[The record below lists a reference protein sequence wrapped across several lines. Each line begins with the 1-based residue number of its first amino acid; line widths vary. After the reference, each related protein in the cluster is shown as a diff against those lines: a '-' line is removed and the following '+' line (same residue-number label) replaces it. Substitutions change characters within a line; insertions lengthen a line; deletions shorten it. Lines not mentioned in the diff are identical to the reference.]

1 MNRCL
6 SRSEVDIVGKNEKIM
21 PQSNNL
27 GFRSWYYFRMGW
39 ATYFAFIFAA
49 VNMLTVTYF
58 LAIDNYPSL
67 KAIFPSFEIYILIA
81 VGIGIPLLT
90 IIGYAHFKRTQA
102 RRAEVDILMETQP
115 YMVRSLVNSEMLL
128 NINLKIL
135 EILKSISEEKLSAT
149 QKEEVS
155 KLEKQLVDFV
165 NKRQFRD
172 NKDREFFLD
181 MDKKKLD

>member
-1 MNRCL
+1 
-6 SRSEVDIVGKNEKIM
+6 
-21 PQSNNL
+21 
-27 GFRSWYYFRMGW
+27 
-39 ATYFAFIFAA
+39 
-49 VNMLTVTYF
+49 
-58 LAIDNYPSL
+58 
-67 KAIFPSFEIYILIA
+67 
-81 VGIGIPLLT
+81 
-90 IIGYAHFKRTQA
+90 
-102 RRAEVDILMETQP
+102 
-115 YMVRSLVNSEMLL
+115 MVRSFVNSEMLL